1 MTKEPEN
8 GGNFPLSKSERD
20 RIDLENERAGNVVG
34 RPLRFLSP
42 EARERVNPEKRRQA
56 AERWARRLSAL
67 MHNPA
72 YRAAY
77 ERVEGMLTRAET
89 ATAEALQDAEIEVA
103 EGEAALTALQGRAD
117 RLPDGTRVYRDADGN
132 AFAEG
137 GRKLTA
143 EEFESVVW
151 HEGAPTW
158 EAYKAKKEAHEKVL
172 QDREAILRYQR
183 DVLDTA
189 RDRLSDEDNPPSLEE
204 LRAIENEIE
213 QDMPDQIRGRY
224 QAAATANFT
233 DPAGETSTERQLVDG
248 ETLGVSRPTV
258 EFNRVVTA
266 NLDIPDLDLQ
276 PSDKVLSPGPGV

>member
-1 MTKEPEN
+1 
-8 GGNFPLSKSERD
+8 
-20 RIDLENERAGNVVG
+20 
-34 RPLRFLSP
+34 
-42 EARERVNPEKRRQA
+42 
-56 AERWARRLSAL
+56 
-67 MHNPA
+67 
-72 YRAAY
+72 
-77 ERVEGMLTRAET
+77 MLTRAET

-117 RLPDGTRVYRDADGN
+117 RLPDGTRVYRDADGS

-183 DVLDTA
+183 DVLDPA
-189 RDRLSDEDNPPSLEE
+189 RHRLSDEDNPPSLEE
-204 LRAIENEIE
+204 LKAIENEIE

-276 PSDKVLSPGPGV
+276 PSGKVPSPGPGV